1 MYNEGTLS
9 HPFQCN
15 FRLMQN
21 AACAVLFK
29 YMHYGS
35 NRHDE
40 WLLICPQG
48 KLLFA
53 RKTKRGHRA
62 YGSCG
67 AWHVDGDNLMLT
79 GWACREGAKKHDL
92 TFKKNHNKLGEWTS
106 TMENVTR
113 HLKMMGWCPFVD
125 DLWCATRRSC
135 FARVGGF
142 NRASGRGIFQ
152 LVQSTDFPI
161 ILASFQKFPIK
172 SITL

>member
-48 KLLFA
+48 KQEF
-53 RKTKRGHRA
+53 RKAKRGHRA

-92 TFKKNHNKLGEWTS
+92 TFKKTTTNWENGRPQRKTWHATS
-106 TMENVTR
+106 KWWAGVPSLMICDVPHEDRALLALAESTEQVVEAFSSWFNLQISPSFR
-113 HLKMMGWCPFVD
+113 HHFRFSP
-125 DLWCATRRSC
+125 
-135 FARVGGF
+135 
-142 NRASGRGIFQ
+142 
-152 LVQSTDFPI
+152 
-161 ILASFQKFPIK
+161 
-172 SITL
+172 